1 MQGDQRV
8 IQFLNQILTN
18 ELTAINQYMMHAKL
32 CEHWGFGKL
41 AEINRKESVDE
52 MKHAEALMERI
63 LFLQGLP
70 NLQDLHKIN
79 VGQTVEEQL
88 RLDLDLEMHAAAV
101 LRDAIGHCREVR
113 DDVTKDMLQEMLEE
127 EEEHVDW
134 LETQLDLIK
143 AVGIQNYLQ
152 YQM

>member
-1 MQGDQRV
+1 MQGDRQV

-18 ELTAINQYMMHAKL
+18 ELTAINQYMMHYKL
-32 CEHWGFGKL
+32 CEHWGFSKL
-41 AEINRKESVDE
+41 AEINRKESIEE
-52 MKHAEALMERI
+52 MKHAEDLMERI
-63 LFLQGLP
+63 LFLEGLP

-88 RLDLDLEMHAAAV
+88 HLDLDLEMRSAAV
-101 LRDAIGHCREVR
+101 LRDAINHCREVR
-113 DDVTKDMLQEMLEE
+113 DDVSKDMLQEMLEE

-143 AVGIQNYLQ
+143 AVGIHNYLQ
-152 YQM
+152 SRM

>member
-1 MQGDQRV
+1 MQGDRQV

-18 ELTAINQYMMHAKL
+18 ELTAINQYMMHYKL
-32 CEHWGFGKL
+32 CEHWGFTKL
-41 AEINRKESVDE
+41 AEINRKESIEE
-52 MKHAEALMERI
+52 MKHAEDLMERI
-63 LFLQGLP
+63 LFLDGLP

-88 RLDLDLEMHAAAV
+88 RLDLDLEMQATAA
-101 LRDAIGHCREVR
+101 LRDAINHCREVR
-113 DDVTKDMLQEMLEE
+113 DDVSKDMLQAMLEE
-127 EEEHVDW
+127 EEEHIDW

-152 YQM
+152 AQM